1 MTEVVHAPMSAE
13 AFLAWSLAQP
23 KGRRYELVSGEVV
36 RIHSARAA
44 HARTKFNQ

>member
-1 MTEVVHAPMSAE
+1 MSEVVHAPMSAE

-23 KGRRYELVSGEVV
+23 NGRRYELVGGEVV
-36 RIHSARAA
+36 RMNSERAA